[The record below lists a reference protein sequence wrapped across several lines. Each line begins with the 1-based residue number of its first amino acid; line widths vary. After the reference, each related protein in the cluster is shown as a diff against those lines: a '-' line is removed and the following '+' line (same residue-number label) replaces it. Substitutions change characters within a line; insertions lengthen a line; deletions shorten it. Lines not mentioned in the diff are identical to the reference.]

1 MKRGWMWLGCGML
14 ALMVGAQPAAAA
26 VFKWANS
33 GDAAALDPYT
43 RDETVQ
49 LSMLQNVYEPLIG
62 RDRNLKLQPALAL
75 SWKHVSPLVW
85 RFHLRPGVKWQ
96 DGTAFTA
103 DDVVFSAKRF
113 LNPNSL
119 LLTTIPTLQS
129 ATKVNDL
136 TIDLHTK
143 KPDPIL
149 PQEVTQF
156 FIMSKAWC
164 EKHNATAPVRLALH
178 QKNYAVDHAMGTGPY
193 KILIREPDRRTVFV
207 KNPLWWGKLK
217 GNVTRA
223 EFYNI
228 ANPSTRVAALISGQ
242 VDMIEAMPL
251 QDIPRVEHSAGLS
264 VLKVPSL
271 RTIFLG
277 MDVWR
282 KELPSS
288 NIKGKNPL
296 QDVRVRRAFALAIDE
311 NAIARVVM
319 HGLAHPTW
327 EMWGPGV
334 NGYNAK
340 LDVRPAANPAE
351 AKKLLAEAGY
361 PHGFTLG
368 MDCPNDRY
376 VNDAQ
381 ICTAIVSML
390 ARVGVK
396 VNLLAQEKTKF
407 FAKTEGPKFNTDFYM
422 LGWAPSTYD
431 AESPLFAL
439 TGTRNGV
446 SGEVN
451 YGGYSN
457 PTMDRLIADI
467 GTQADETKRQAEID
481 KAIKLLQADVGYI
494 PLHQQVLVWAAK
506 KSVSV
511 VQPADGMFALRYVT
525 VH

>member
-1 MKRGWMWLGCGML
+1 MKRRWVWAGAAAL
-14 ALMVGAQPAAAA
+14 ALMFGVRPAAAA

-33 GDAAALDPYT
+33 GDAGAMDPYT
-43 RDETVQ
+43 RNEAVQ
-49 LSMLQNVYEPLIG
+49 LSMLQNIYEPLIG
-62 RDRNLKLQPALAL
+62 RDRNLKLQPALAV
-75 SWKHVSPLVW
+75 SWKQISPLVW

-96 DGTAFTA
+96 NGTPFTA
-103 DDVVFSAKRF
+103 DDVVFSVGRIM
-113 LNPNSL
+113 NPNSL
-119 LLTTIPTLQS
+119 LRANLPTVQS
-129 ATKVNDL
+129 AVKVNDL
-136 TIDLHTK
+136 TVDIHTK
-143 KPDPIL
+143 TSDPIL

-164 EKHNATAPVRLALH
+164 VKHGATVPVQLALN

-193 KILIREPDRRTVFV
+193 KLLIREPDRRTVFV
-207 KNPLWWGKLK
+207 TNPTWWGKLK

-223 EFYNI
+223 EFYDI
-228 ANPSTRVAALISGQ
+228 ANASTRVAALISGQ
-242 VDMIEAMPL
+242 VDMIESMPL
-251 QDIPRVEHSAGLS
+251 QDIPRVQHSAGLT
-264 VLKVPSL
+264 VLEVPQL

-277 MDVWR
+277 MDQFR

-288 NIKGKNPL
+288 NIKGKNPF
-296 QDVRVRRAFALAIDE
+296 QDIRVRRAFALAIDE
-311 NAIARVVM
+311 NAIAKAVM

-340 LDVRPAANPAE
+340 LDVRPAYNPTE
-351 AKKLLAEAGY
+351 AKKLLVAAGY
-361 PHGFTLG
+361 PNGFSVG

-396 VNLLAQEKTKF
+396 VNLLAQEKTKY
-407 FAKTEGPKFNTDFYM
+407 FAKIGPPKYDTDFYM

-431 AESPLFAL
+431 AENPLFNL
-439 TGTRNGV
+439 VGTNNGV
-446 SGEVN
+446 RGEVN
-451 YGGYSN
+451 YGGYSS
-457 PTMDRLIADI
+457 PAMDKLIADI
-467 GTQADETKRQAEID
+467 GTQTDQTKRQGEID
-481 KAIKLLQADVGYI
+481 KAIKLLQHDIGYI

-511 VQPADGMFALRYVT
+511 AQTADGNFALRYVT